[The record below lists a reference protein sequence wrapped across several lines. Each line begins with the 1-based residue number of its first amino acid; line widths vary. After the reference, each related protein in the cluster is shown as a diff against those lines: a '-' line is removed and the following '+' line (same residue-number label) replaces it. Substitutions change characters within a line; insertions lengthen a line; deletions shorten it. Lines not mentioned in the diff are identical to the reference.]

1 MNNNKGNSINA
12 GFAQHLINN
21 NNNDEQFHNSAPN
34 INVGGLNIT
43 IEGNSGISS
52 ISPIQIR
59 SKTVSLS
66 EGQFNLIFNNKSE
79 TISESFKYDI
89 NNINNFN
96 LGNSLGSENKTTNLF
111 PNNENE
117 NIPKLNSDIINKGD
131 NKNSLNNSMK
141 DEKKSD
147 SKGKE
152 LQINDKTK
160 YVFEKE
166 QDLIKKEKAELL
178 KIQEKIKIEYELLR
192 TKEKKIEEKKQK
204 LYNRE
209 KALEKNQAIFNEKL
223 GKFKEKKEGNNMPKK
238 EIKIENVDGV
248 ILD

>member
-1 MNNNKGNSINA
+1 
-12 GFAQHLINN
+12 
-21 NNNDEQFHNSAPN
+21 
-34 INVGGLNIT
+34 
-43 IEGNSGISS
+43 
-52 ISPIQIR
+52 
-59 SKTVSLS
+59 
-66 EGQFNLIFNNKSE
+66 
-79 TISESFKYDI
+79 
-89 NNINNFN
+89 
-96 LGNSLGSENKTTNLF
+96 
-111 PNNENE
+111 
-117 NIPKLNSDIINKGD
+117 
-131 NKNSLNNSMK
+131 MK

-160 YVFEKE
+160 YVFEKD

-238 EIKIENVDGV
+238 EIKIENVDNI
-248 ILD
+248 ILDGKNNEENKEKISEIHEMNKRKNSSK